1 MLVRNRE
8 RTVATVRNLSGDH
21 LEQTNAGGVEVRA
34 LICLAAFHLFGR
46 QVRHRADQDAGRCVG
61 FGCGDCSGETEV
73 GHLDSTI
80 VRDQYVFG
88 LDVPMHQSRCVRRR
102 KRLHDGFEED
112 QGLLGGE
119 GTVVANNVAQCSTG
133 NELHGQVHQSVGLTL
148 VVDRDHV
155 RVGEPGG
162 RLGFTFETG
171 DEPRIGS
178 QVRMHDLQG
187 HQTIET
193 KIDRLVHRRHPAAC
207 EKCANLVARANH
219 LADESRAPTRLHSG
233 ECRSAR
239 RRLAGATPSS
249 GASSRKTRH
258 DSVGHR
264 MLRPEPAVATP
275 SIEGVSAG
283 HRVGPSSRCAVL
295 SLAPLEARILLVDH
309 VDPTAPPDYL

>member
-1 MLVRNRE
+1 
-8 RTVATVRNLSGDH
+8 
-21 LEQTNAGGVEVRA
+21 
-34 LICLAAFHLFGR
+34 
-46 QVRHRADQDAGRCVG
+46 
-61 FGCGDCSGETEV
+61 
-73 GHLDSTI
+73 
-80 VRDQYVFG
+80 
-88 LDVPMHQSRCVRRR
+88 MHQSRCVRRR

-187 HQTIET
+187 HQTVET